1 MENFQREINL
11 EELKLNDGENRDLWV
26 LIHDKVYDL
35 TNFKHP
41 GGKEILMDPI
51 GEDRGDEFDSIHSP
65 AVKDEMKKY
74 FIGRLKKEVKEK
86 TSDKKNDDS
95 SDRNEKNK
103 NQSSGLSVI
112 FVLALLLVV
121 AFIVY
126 KFNLI
131 KF

>member
-1 MENFQREINL
+1 METFQREITL

-65 AVKDEMKKY
+65 AVKEEMRKY

-86 TSDKKNDDS
+86 TSDKKNDDADGS
-95 SDRNEKNK
+95 EKIK
-103 NQSSGLSVI
+103 SQSSGLSVVL
-112 FVLALLLVV
+112 VLALLLVV

-131 KF
+131 QF

>member
-1 MENFQREINL
+1 MENFQREITL
-11 EELKLNDGENRDLWV
+11 EELKKNDGENGDLWV
-26 LIHDKVYDL
+26 LIHNKIYDM
-35 TNFKHP
+35 TKFKHP

-74 FIGRLKKEVKEK
+74 FIGRLKEEVKERK
-86 TSDKKNDDS
+86 SDKKNDDHDAS
-95 SDRNEKNK
+95 EKTK
-103 NQSSGLSVI
+103 SQSSGLSPVI
-112 FVLALLLVV
+112 IIVLLFVV
-121 AFIVY
+121 ALVVY

>member
-1 MENFQREINL
+1 MENFQREITL

-65 AVKDEMKKY
+65 AVKEEMKKY

-86 TSDKKNDDS
+86 TSDKKYDDA
-95 SDRNEKNK
+95 DRSEKIK
-103 NQSSGLSVI
+103 TQSSGVSVI
-112 FVLALLLVV
+112 LVLILLLVV

-131 KF
+131 QF